1 LGRCGEQ
8 PIAGNLRD
16 TYFAHKTRMAWLC
29 LCVDAHLPENQLSTC
44 NLVIKPNI
52 GIITNMPRKSSSVSS
67 RTSPTK
73 AGAAAKP
80 VAAIQ
85 PLSFPEALAR
95 APVPVGRREQI
106 LHAAVD
112 VLNADGFG
120 ALTQTRVAERAGIR
134 QSHLTYYFPAR
145 NDLLRETA
153 VYGCEAL
160 LGALESG
167 IETGELNVENF
178 REVLAVDVH
187 DRRFAR
193 LMCALIVASDEDAGI
208 KPWLATFEAANVEKM
223 KSSFH
228 KLGLPVTLDEVA
240 FFHATY
246 VGSVMLDLGES
257 TDDSLERAQR
267 KVTFAFD
274 TIANAARAR
283 NRNGATSKA
292 AQGKKRHTPQKERKN
307 EAKT

>member
-1 LGRCGEQ
+1 MRNKSVPSSAVLPRTAA
-8 PIAGNLRD
+8 P
-16 TYFAHKTRMAWLC
+16 KTSAT
-29 LCVDAHLPENQLSTC
+29 P
-44 NLVIKPNI
+44 
-52 GIITNMPRKSSSVSS
+52 
-67 RTSPTK
+67 K
-73 AGAAAKP
+73 ANGA
-80 VAAIQ
+80 VQ
-85 PLSFPEALAR
+85 PLSLPEALAR
-95 APVPVGRREQI
+95 APVPTGRREQI

-112 VLNADGFG
+112 ILNSDGFG
-120 ALTQTRVAERAGIR
+120 ALTQTRVAARAGMR

-178 REVLAVDVH
+178 REALAVDVH

-193 LMCALIVASDEDAGI
+193 LMCALIVASDEDASI
-208 KPWLATFEAANVEKM
+208 KPWLANFEAANIENL

-257 TDDSLERAQR
+257 TRDSLKSAQR

-274 TIANAARAR
+274 TIANAARTRAR
-283 NRNGATSKA
+283 TRPKTKAVTATK
-292 AQGKKRHTPQKERKN
+292 GKKK
-307 EAKT
+307 

>member
-1 LGRCGEQ
+1 V
-8 PIAGNLRD
+8 PA
-16 TYFAHKTRMAWLC
+16 
-29 LCVDAHLPENQLSTC
+29 
-44 NLVIKPNI
+44 
-52 GIITNMPRKSSSVSS
+52 
-67 RTSPTK
+67 K
-73 AGAAAKP
+73 AGAA
-80 VAAIQ
+80 VQ
-85 PLSFPEALAR
+85 PLSFPDALAQVP
-95 APVPVGRREQI
+95 APAGRREQI

-112 VLNADGFG
+112 VLNTDGFG

-160 LGALESG
+160 LGALEAG
-167 IETGELNVENF
+167 IETGELNIENF
-178 REVLAVDVH
+178 REVLAVDIH

-208 KPWLATFEAANVEKM
+208 KPWLATFEAANIAKM
-223 KSSFH
+223 RSSFQ

-240 FFHATY
+240 FFHAAY
-246 VGSVMLDLGES
+246 LGSVMLDLGES

-267 KVTFAFD
+267 KVAFAFD

-283 NRNGATSKA
+283 APARVRTK
-292 AQGKKRHTPQKERKN
+292 
-307 EAKT
+307 AKTATATRGTKK

>member
-1 LGRCGEQ
+1 MR
-8 PIAGNLRD
+8 
-16 TYFAHKTRMAWLC
+16 K
-29 LCVDAHLPENQLSTC
+29 
-44 NLVIKPNI
+44 KPS
-52 GIITNMPRKSSSVSS
+52 PASS
-67 RTSPTK
+67 RASPQK
-73 AGAAAKP
+73 ATRSAAAN
-80 VAAIQ
+80 AAVQ
-85 PLSFPEALAR
+85 PLSLPDALAR
-95 APVPVGRREQI
+95 APAPAGRREQI

-112 VLNADGFG
+112 VLNTDGFG

-160 LGALESG
+160 LGALDAG
-167 IETGELNVENF
+167 IETGELNIENF
-178 REVLAVDVH
+178 RDVLAVDIH

-208 KPWLATFEAANVEKM
+208 KPWLATFEAANIEKM
-223 KSSFH
+223 RSSFL

-267 KVTFAFD
+267 KVALAFD

-283 NRNGATSKA
+283 APARVRTKAKIATK
-292 AQGKKRHTPQKERKN
+292 GTKK
-307 EAKT
+307 

>member
-1 LGRCGEQ
+1 MQ
-8 PIAGNLRD
+8 KKSP
-16 TYFAHKTRMAWLC
+16 
-29 LCVDAHLPENQLSTC
+29 LP
-44 NLVIKPNI
+44 P
-52 GIITNMPRKSSSVSS
+52 S
-67 RTSPTK
+67 RTS
-73 AGAAAKP
+73 AARADSARTANAS
-80 VAAIQ
+80 VQ

-95 APVPVGRREQI
+95 APVPTSRREQI

-112 VLNADGFG
+112 VLNSDGFG

-193 LMCALIVASDEDAGI
+193 LMCALIVASDEDASI
-208 KPWLATFEAANVEKM
+208 KPWLANFEAANIEKM

-257 TDDSLERAQR
+257 TEGSLESAQR

-283 NRNGATSKA
+283 VQSRGKAKA
-292 AQGKKRHTPQKERKN
+292 ATATKGKKK
-307 EAKT
+307 